1 MKGVDVEMLLGYT
14 EQERLPFEL
23 FFSEDLKRVGHDFK
37 YNINESKIE
46 LNPLDV
52 EHMQASL
59 DAMKNDKF
67 MRFVRPF
74 ANMVSGIPFLRSLM
88 STEDVHLKKILEQV
102 ITGVNFNVYSI
113 PNSTPNAFTLPNAPR
128 MMSKNPQLLSIGD
141 FLGIPIWQVATV
153 LESLYTVC
161 TSKLKPEVNISETG
175 IEIKNT
181 DNITLYYT
189 SRLTDILNAREII
202 AVSMHE
208 IGHNLIRV
216 QDFLVRLSALL
227 MLGITVSFLTIPVF
241 FIVSAML
248 SYFMIMMG
256 IRSLEDSSDRFA
268 GKAGFGAEFISAIDK
283 TNKFINSGAIFSN
296 SGWNIFEQILNVI
309 FWIAWQIYRLM
320 SPLKLAMYSSPS
332 ERMKNTAD
340 AQNAQWGPTS
350 EGILVRQ
357 RSMSITET
365 EMLMENAAIDVLLDK
380 FAVITEKL
388 ATLITPA
395 FK

>member
-1 MKGVDVEMLLGYT
+1 MLLGYT

-37 YNINESKIE
+37 YNINESKID

-88 STEDVHLKKILEQV
+88 STEDVHLKKILEEV
-102 ITGVNFNVYSI
+102 ISGVNFNVYSI

-141 FLGIPIWQVATV
+141 FLGIPIWQVATG

-161 TSKLKPEVNISETG
+161 TSKLKPEVNISESG

-227 MLGITVSFLTIPVF
+227 MLGITVAFLTIPVF
-241 FIVSAML
+241 FIVSAMI
-248 SYFMIMMG
+248 SYFMIMLG

-268 GKAGFGAEFISAIDK
+268 GKAGFGTEFTSAIDK

-309 FWIAWQIYRLM
+309 FWIAWQIYRLT
-320 SPLKLAMYSSPS
+320 SPLKLATYSSPS
-332 ERMKNTAD
+332 DRMKNASD

-365 EMLMENAAIDVLLDK
+365 EMLMENAAVDALLDK
-380 FAVITEKL
+380 LAVVTEKL
-388 ATLITPA
+388 AKFIMPA